1 MEHITA
7 YFCTSLRARV
17 LNQTASSWPE
27 TCYTAGPHANLE
39 PCAKIP
45 THSAR
50 PKPQTATYRIACHKR
65 QHRHAFCTSLRAHAL
80 HRTASSWPEA
90 GYTAGPH
97 ATREPCAKFPTH
109 SARAKPQTA
118 SCGIACHRRHHSTP
132 IAPVRKGTRA
142 MQARK

>member
-1 MEHITA
+1 MKHITA
-7 YFCTSLRARV
+7 YFCTSLRARA

-27 TCYTAGPHANLE
+27 TCYTAGPHAKLE
-39 PCAKIP
+39 LCAKIP

-65 QHRHAFCTSLRAHAL
+65 QHRHAFCTSPRARAL
-80 HRTASSWPEA
+80 NRTASSWPEA

-97 ATREPCAKFPTH
+97 ATLELCAEISTH
-109 SARAKPQTA
+109 SARAKPQTPTFQM
-118 SCGIACHRRHHSTP
+118 ACQITACSTH